1 MVFIENI
8 RWEVMPVAQRAKA
21 EIIKSF
27 KDLLAKQSIDKITV
41 KEVCA
46 QCDVN
51 RQTFYYYFTDIM
63 DIFKYVFFKE
73 LSRDIAQNRTFGT
86 WEGGFLATM
95 NYLKNN
101 TKLVLH
107 VYNSSYLPEA
117 NAFFAGLSNK
127 LMLDV
132 VDECLEN
139 LGVIIS
145 EKNKNFII
153 NFYRRVFNGLFVDW
167 VNEGMEEEPQ
177 VMLDKLQLMIS
188 GSIRRSVMAFVDY
201 EKEINRKI

>member
-1 MVFIENI
+1 MT
-8 RWEVMPVAQRAKA
+8 QRAKSA
-21 EIIKSF
+21 IIKSF
-27 KDLLAKQSIDKITV
+27 KELLAKQSIDKITV
-41 KEVCA
+41 KEVC
-46 QCDVN
+46 QHCNVN

-73 LSRDIAQNRTFGT
+73 LSRDIAQNRTFET

-101 TKLVLH
+101 TKMILH
-107 VYNSSYLPEA
+107 IYNSSYWPEA
-117 NAFFAGLSNK
+117 ETFFSGLSNK

-132 VDECLEN
+132 VDECIEG
-139 LGVIIS
+139 LGVTLT

-167 VNEGMEEEPQ
+167 VNEGMEDDPQ
-177 VMLDKLQLMIS
+177 TMLRKLLLMIS
-188 GSIRRSVMAFVDY
+188 GSIPRSVAAFAEY
-201 EKEINRKI
+201 EKENT

>member
-1 MVFIENI
+1 MT
-8 RWEVMPVAQRAKA
+8 QRAKEA
-21 EIIKSF
+21 ITRSF
-27 KDLLAKQSIDKITV
+27 KELLTKQSIDKITV

-46 QCDVN
+46 QCNVN

-63 DIFKYVFFKE
+63 DTFKYMFSKE
-73 LSRDIAQNRTFGT
+73 LSRDIAQNKTFET

-101 TKLVLH
+101 TKMILH
-107 VYNSSYLPEA
+107 IYNSSYWPEA
-117 NAFFAGLSNK
+117 EPFFSGLSNK

-132 VDECLEN
+132 VDECIEN
-139 LGVIIS
+139 LGVMLT

-167 VNEGMEEEPQ
+167 VNEGMEDDPQ
-177 VMLDKLQLMIS
+177 TMLEKLLLMIS
-188 GSIRRSVMAFVDY
+188 GNIPRSVLAFSEY
-201 EKEINRKI
+201 EKAIDLKRN